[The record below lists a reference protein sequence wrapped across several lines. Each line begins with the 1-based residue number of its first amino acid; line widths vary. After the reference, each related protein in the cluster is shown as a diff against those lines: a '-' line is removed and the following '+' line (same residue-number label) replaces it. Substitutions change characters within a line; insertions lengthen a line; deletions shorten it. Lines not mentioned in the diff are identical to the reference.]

1 MCKKGLEFI
10 KTVAKY
16 MSETNGYDRLMKN
29 VSKILCCRKFA
40 LRLQIERKYGKL
52 IRTMKQTLCPGQSLV
67 EINVFK
73 PIIFGVVRFQ

>member
-29 VSKILCCRKFA
+29 VSKFCA
-40 LRLQIERKYGKL
+40 VERPHYVSKL
-52 IRTMKQTLCPGQSLV
+52 KGSV
-67 EINVFK
+67 EN
-73 PIIFGVVRFQ
+73 